1 MASIDY
7 QEARKEII
15 KAFRAQAGGGR
26 KILFWYDAPAI
37 FKEDIMAD
45 SLDCCRVL
53 VCEKNEFSIKKTIEH
68 DDLDSNFLVYI
79 PHDRPAD
86 TENWLLDIL
95 TYSEEYYA
103 DTVAL
108 IMRRLNLTNTDLRRV
123 VERYSKFFDS
133 KDRVNRLGK
142 YVRVSDQMA
151 GDELK
156 MAMLCVLTKASS
168 RSIEG
173 VLTELIFD
181 SGAKYTDVSKFGF
194 EEYLWDEISRCYN
207 YEGDQKISILTRKF
221 LFTALLEQKADFGN
235 LPSFYQQYT
244 IHDAGRMDAKF
255 FVDKLKSEK
264 RYPAVQDD
272 VAIDLKIEGI
282 LVSRDISCVQEAD
295 VFKCIDAH
303 VVRMIGESLKN
314 GSLDYDTF
322 ERVIALRR
330 NSIWYDSYQAE
341 YKFLSSAIAFFRLL
355 EKPIPKQLLAAD
367 YVQKYAGEYYRVD
380 TEYRHACMAYR
391 QIEDIVGAFEWLM
404 ERVDLTYQNK
414 FLDVLGKEYSD
425 ALVRQQ
431 EWRFPGIPMTGSFYQ
446 IIQSKNYK
454 KCIVIISDGF
464 RYEMARE
471 LYELIQADSVLKGSE
486 KITCAISPLPSE
498 TRFGMASL
506 LPHQDLSY
514 QDGEVYADGL
524 PTNGTAARG
533 KILKAKRKSYA
544 AIQFE
549 DIAGMSRQELRSY
562 MSDKSLVYIYHN
574 VIDNAGEYNES
585 KVFDVAAMAIKEILR
600 LVKDIFN
607 DLQISNFYI
616 TADHGFMYR
625 RNAVEDSDKY
635 SNVVSMHPVEASRRY
650 ANSDDPSFGIP
661 YSLEYPLATAD
672 GVYKVV
678 CPYSYDLFKTPGAG
692 LQYVHGG
699 ASLQETVVPI
709 IQISGLSAAKN
720 RDVAAPVGVRLK
732 SITRKITNRSFSLDF
747 EQTEK
752 VEGAKLPVTCET
764 YIVDEDG
771 KKVSGTYQFVAA
783 STSGDAATRVTSVR
797 FTMMNIQFDRNKR
810 YYLILRNVDSKDDK
824 EFIEKEQFVI
834 DILGFKMF

>member
-7 QEARKEII
+7 REARKEII
-15 KAFRAQAGGGR
+15 KAFRAQTGGGR

-45 SLDCCRVL
+45 NLDCCRVL

-68 DDLDSNFLVYI
+68 DDPDSNFLVYI
-79 PHDRPAD
+79 PHDKPAD

-133 KDRVNRLGK
+133 EGRINRLSN
-142 YVRVSDQMA
+142 YVQVNDQMT

-156 MAMLCVLTKASS
+156 MAMLCVLAKASS
-168 RSIEG
+168 RSVES
-173 VLTELIFD
+173 VLTELVFD
-181 SGAKYTDVSKFGF
+181 SGAKYADIAKFGF
-194 EEYLWDEISRCYN
+194 EEYLWDEISRYYN
-207 YEGDQKISILTRKF
+207 YEGDQKISVLIRKF
-221 LFTALLEQKADFGN
+221 LFTALLEQKADFGD

-244 IHDAGRMDAKF
+244 ITDAGRMDAKF
-255 FVDKLKSEK
+255 FVDKIKTEK
-264 RYPAVQDD
+264 RYPALQSDI
-272 VAIDLKIEGI
+272 AADLKIEGI

-314 GSLDYDTF
+314 GSMDYDTF

-330 NSIWYDSYQAE
+330 NSIWYDNYKAE
-341 YKFLSSAIAFFRLL
+341 YEFLSSAIVFFRLL
-355 EKPIPKQLLAAD
+355 DKPIPKQLLAAD
-367 YVQKYAGEYYRVD
+367 YVQKYADEYYRVD
-380 TEYRHACMAYR
+380 SEYRHACAAYR
-391 QIEDIVGAFEWLM
+391 QIDETVDAFEWLM

-414 FLDVLGKEYSD
+414 FLDALGKEYSD

-431 EWRFPGIPMTGSFYQ
+431 EWRFSGIPMTSGFYRS
-446 IIQSKNYK
+446 IQSKNYK

-464 RYEMARE
+464 RYEMAHE
-471 LYELIQADSVLKGSE
+471 LYEMIQGDNILKGSE
-486 KITCAISPLPSE
+486 AISYAISPLPSE
-498 TRFGMASL
+498 TRFGMAAL
-506 LPHQDLSY
+506 LPHQVLSF
-514 QDGEVYADGL
+514 QAGDVYADGL
-524 PTNGTAARG
+524 PTNSTAARDA
-533 KILKAKRKSYA
+533 ILKAKRSSYA
-544 AIQFE
+544 AIQYE
-549 DIAGMSRQELRSY
+549 DIAGMKRQELRNY
-562 MSDKSLVYIYHN
+562 MSDKSLVYVYHN
-574 VIDNAGEYNES
+574 VIDNTGEHNEN
-585 KVFDVAAMAIKEILR
+585 KVFDVAATAIKEILD
-600 LVKDIFN
+600 LVKKIFN
-607 DLQISNFYI
+607 DLQISNFFI
-616 TADHGFMYR
+616 TADHGFVYR
-625 RNAVEDSDKY
+625 RSVVEDSDKY
-635 SNVVSMHPVEASRRY
+635 SNVVSMHPTEVSKRY
-650 ANSDDPSFGIP
+650 AISNDPSFGIP
-661 YSLEYPLATAD
+661 YTLEYPLATAD

-678 CPYSYDLFKTPGAG
+678 SPYSYDLFKTPGPG

-709 IQISGLSAAKN
+709 IQIGELSSAKN
-720 RDVAAPVGVRLK
+720 RDAASPVGVRLK

-752 VEGAKLPVTCET
+752 VEGAKLAVSCET

-771 KKVSGTYQFVAA
+771 EKVSGTYPFVAA
-783 STSGDAATRVTSVR
+783 STSEDPATRVTSVR
-797 FTMMNIQFDRNKR
+797 FTLMNIQFDRNKR
-810 YYLILRNVDSKDDK
+810 YYLILRNVDRKD
-824 EFIEKEQFVI
+824 EAFIEKEQFVI